1 MTVASRVRESWQRL
15 AGPADQHLTPSLR
28 RRNRRFWLGMLYTAT
43 AGYLAVL
50 PVILVYLAWTYDQP
64 NRGWIVLVFGV
75 ALVFMGLVLLLRRAI
90 SAWRH
95 RRYVFYG
102 WSVLSFAALAI
113 GAALDGGYS
122 SPIAQLMIL
131 PMLYIAIGTP
141 FRAAVFCGG
150 VGLLLSLLLIP
161 VTSGALDMSLV
172 LMSAIGMF
180 IGYLIALIGAVFRDR
195 QNADLER
202 MRDRLEYL
210 AATDEL
216 TGCLNKRAFD
226 AALAATISQAA
237 RHRHELSLLVVDV
250 DFFKHVND
258 RHGHI
263 IGDEVLRQVGAV
275 LRETARDSDVVGRPG
290 GDELAL
296 LTLQTN
302 SDGARRLAERIQQA
316 LAARSLPTQVT
327 LSIGICTSIPDTEQ
341 VATFFRRA
349 DQALYAAKRQGRNRI
364 MLWNSV
370 ASEGPFGPGAAC
382 APRSAKLA

>member
-1 MTVASRVRESWQRL
+1 MTIRSTIRDARQRI
-15 AGPADQHLTPSLR
+15 AAPAAPDQAPSLR
-28 RRNRRFWLGMLYTAT
+28 RRSQRFWLGMLYTAT
-43 AGYLAVL
+43 VGYLAVL
-50 PVILVYLAWTYDQP
+50 PVVFVYLAWTYDQP
-64 NRGWIVLVFGV
+64 NRGWIALVFGV
-75 ALVFMGLVLLLRRAI
+75 ALAFMGGVLLLRRVI
-90 SAWRH
+90 SIWH
-95 RRYVFYG
+95 YRRYVFYG
-102 WSVLSFAALAI
+102 WSVLSFVMLAVA
-113 GAALDGGYS
+113 AALDGGYA

-131 PMLYIAIGTP
+131 PMLYIAVGTP
-141 FRAAVFCGG
+141 FRAAMICGG

-161 VTSGALDMSLV
+161 ATSGAVDMSLL
-172 LMSAIGMF
+172 LMSAIGML
-180 IGYLIALIGAVFRDR
+180 IGYLIALIGAIFRDQ
-195 QNADLER
+195 QNVDLER

-275 LRETARDSDVVGRPG
+275 LRETARDSDIVGRPG

-296 LTLQTN
+296 LTLETN

-316 LAARSLPTQVT
+316 LAGRSLPTQVT
-327 LSIGICTSIPDTEQ
+327 LSIGICTTIPDTEQ
-341 VATFFRRA
+341 AATFFRRA
-349 DQALYAAKRQGRNRI
+349 DQALYAAKRQGRNRV

-370 ASEGPFGPGAAC
+370 AADGPFGPESFSI
-382 APRSAKLA
+382 PRSAKLA